1 MPRGDGRSASK
12 GIQAFS
18 ELSVETRETLSEVEN
33 LKKKLEER
41 KVNHK
46 LLWNKFIKQGLLL
59 KNIENKKN
67 QLAKN
72 GAKIIIQACKVAF
85 FTGFKKH
92 RTIVR
97 AHFSSNP
104 VEPLQTDYLDGSL
117 MVVVADSAERFA
129 REFHFPT
136 ELSNFDAAVQI
147 EGIVGAEEYY
157 LTDDRPDNPPEE

>member
-1 MPRGDGRSASK
+1 MPQGDGRSASK

-72 GAKIIIQACKVAF
+72 GAKIII
-85 FTGFKKH
+85 
-92 RTIVR
+92 
-97 AHFSSNP
+97 
-104 VEPLQTDYLDGSL
+104 
-117 MVVVADSAERFA
+117 
-129 REFHFPT
+129 
-136 ELSNFDAAVQI
+136 
-147 EGIVGAEEYY
+147 
-157 LTDDRPDNPPEE
+157 